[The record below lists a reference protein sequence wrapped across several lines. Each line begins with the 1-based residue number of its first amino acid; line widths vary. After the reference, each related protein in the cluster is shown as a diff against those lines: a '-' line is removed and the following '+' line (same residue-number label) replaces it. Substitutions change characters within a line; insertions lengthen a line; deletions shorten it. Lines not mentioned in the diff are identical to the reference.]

1 MASQVIICSLNLVFT
16 LHHDACRGA
25 SIVSIKDFGCFV
37 EVRPGKQG
45 LLHLSQ
51 LALEYVQS
59 PYDLF
64 EEGDTVDVKV
74 MEIKNN
80 RISLSRFVFLR
91 GVSLRWSIPHESSVW
106 HISYVESCF
115 LWGCF
120 YTS

>member
-1 MASQVIICSLNLVFT
+1 MWQHGVS
-16 LHHDACRGA
+16 RGA
-25 SIVSIKDFGCFV
+25 AITSIKDFGCFV

-80 RISLSRFVFLR
+80 RISLSRFVPL
-91 GVSLRWSIPHESSVW
+91 
-106 HISYVESCF
+106 
-115 LWGCF
+115 
-120 YTS
+120 